1 MWINRRLLRSRPIV
15 ALASAVFVGGALLG
29 LRSGGFL
36 EALELGAY
44 DRLIRAR
51 PLARTQPAPIALVRI
66 VEADIQRFGHPLC
79 DGLLALALAKL
90 GAAGPRAIGVDLYRD
105 VPVPICPPGAL
116 AGAGAAG
123 APDLATLAGADDR
136 IVMVMKFPDEHGV
149 GTAGPYFLRDA
160 SRVGFSDLP
169 VDPGGTT
176 RRGLLFLW
184 EGDVA
189 HVSFSLQLALRHLQG
204 EGIGLAPDPADPN
217 VVRIGATTIP
227 PFHGSDGAYV
237 RADDGGYQFLLDY
250 ADGPEAFPAWTLGDL
265 LDGRVP
271 EAALRDRIAILG
283 TTSPSVKDEF
293 YTPWNRERDE
303 EHAMSGLELHA
314 HAVSQLLR
322 FARGESVPI
331 TSANE
336 GAEAAGILLFA
347 GLGALLGLWNRSA
360 LAASSLA
367 LAGIGLL
374 ACSAW
379 AALARGLWLPVI
391 PPALALIGS
400 AGLVTLFIAV
410 IERIE
415 RREVTRLFSRFLRP
429 KVAEEIWRQRDQ
441 FMPGGDQPGRPRSQR
456 AVISVLMSDLTGFT
470 ETSEKIDPDGL
481 MAWLNEYM
489 NTMADVIESHDGV
502 VDDYAGDGIKANFG
516 FPVPRR
522 SDPEIDADA
531 ANAVRCALA
540 MNAAM
545 IRLNEDWA
553 RRRLPTG
560 RLRIG
565 IQTGP
570 AVVGAL
576 GGDESLKFTSVG
588 DTVNT
593 ASRLENFDSQG
604 FSFDTATSRILI
616 GEETWR
622 RIGAGFA
629 TVDLGMHALKG
640 KAEKI
645 RILRVLC
652 PSGGAAEPLQRSEE
666 EQA

>member
-1 MWINRRLLRSRPIV
+1 MRITRRLFRSRPIV
-15 ALASAVFVGGALLG
+15 ALASAVFVGSALLL
-29 LRSGGFL
+29 LRTGGFL

-51 PLARTQPAPIALVRI
+51 PHASAQHAPIALVRI

-79 DGLLALALAKL
+79 DSLLARAIEKL
-90 GAAGPRAIGVDLYRD
+90 IAAGPRAIGVDLYRD
-105 VPVPICPPGAL
+105 VPVPSCPPGAVAAARGL
-116 AGAGAAG
+116 AEL
-123 APDLATLAGADDR
+123 DLARVAASTDR
-136 IVMVMKFPDEHGV
+136 VVMVMKFPDEYGV
-149 GTAGPYFLRDA
+149 GTAGPYFLRDS

-184 EGDVA
+184 DADVA
-189 HVSFSLQLALRHLQG
+189 HVSFALQLALRHLQD
-204 EGIGLAPDPADPN
+204 EGISLASDPADPN
-217 VVRIGATTIP
+217 VVRIGNTAIP
-227 PFHGSDGAYV
+227 PFHRSDGAYV

-250 ADGPEAFPAWTLGDL
+250 ADGPDAFPAWTLGDL
-265 LDGRVP
+265 FDGRIP
-271 EAALRDRIAILG
+271 EQALRGQIAILG
-283 TTSPSVKDEF
+283 TASPSVKDDF

-303 EHAMSGLELHA
+303 NHAMSGLEVHA
-314 HAVSQLLR
+314 HALSQLLR
-322 FARGESVPI
+322 FAHGETAPIASTSESV
-331 TSANE
+331 
-336 GAEAAGILLFA
+336 EAAWILLFT

-360 LAASSLA
+360 LAAASVA
-367 LAGIGLL
+367 LAGLGLL
-374 ACSAW
+374 VLVAW
-379 AALARGLWLPVI
+379 ASLWRGLWIPLV
-391 PPALALIGS
+391 PPALALVGS
-400 AGLVTLFIAV
+400 AGLVTLFVAV

-429 KVAEEIWRQRDQ
+429 RVAEEIWRQRDQ
-441 FMPGGDQPGRPRSQR
+441 FMQGSDQPGRPRSRR
-456 AVISVLMSDLTGFT
+456 AVISVLMSDLTGYT

-481 MAWLNEYM
+481 MAWLNDYM
-489 NTMADVIESHDGV
+489 NTMADVIERHDGV

-522 SDPEIDADA
+522 TEPEIDADA
-531 ANAVRCALA
+531 ANAVHCALA

-545 IRLNEDWA
+545 VRLNEDWKEQH
-553 RRRLPTG
+553 LPTG

-565 IQTGP
+565 IYTGP

-593 ASRLENFDSQG
+593 ASRLENFDSES
-604 FSFDTATSRILI
+604 FSFDTSTSRILI

-622 RIGAGFA
+622 RIGGAFE
-629 TVDLGMHALKG
+629 TVDLGVHPLKG

-645 RILRVLC
+645 RILRVISPCEGEIENPELGEAD
-652 PSGGAAEPLQRSEE
+652 SR
-666 EQA
+666 